1 MTLCLHCFPTVVYTE
16 GSRIFTRSDVNSRTY
31 KFSCGRDVSAN
42 DILSGKVPTPS
53 EAEDLYAALHSIEF
67 AHEMSCLP
75 RPPEVLR
82 QGSAHPWNYDSGQDT
97 FSFFARMSEEENN
110 ECVAFEA
117 QFKNFMYGG
126 VSVQRLIPDSE
137 GGKTGKERRT
147 LWLMLPEVGSL
158 RLGFVSKLS
167 DGEGQVSNKSSTQ
180 RATQNDDTITV
191 ASEDVTLDSAI
202 QTRDGSTIGAIKTG
216 NVQLSDK
223 HSMALTDIT
232 ILSQDSLVPIKLSG
246 EKTQH
251 LRIISIED
259 VSGAGLHLLANNFR
273 EAELLFCG
281 LKLLLE
287 RETDRLGV
295 RGGLPITALGGR
307 KNEESMSP
315 TAARGFREVPLTSPE
330 GSSAQWS
337 KLPGRNYMRGQAFS
351 FNEEETMEQNGL
363 PHYIHGKPISRHLAR
378 LVRLKLPLGVCRVLL
393 LDSTSPVIDRWEED
407 RGDKNFDRSL
417 WNFPPATTREHEKYE
432 DEHDLISSGS
442 MRGANRTSS
451 FDRPRYGSL
460 VRLTETHVVET
471 DNPKSVTLSI
481 TERNPRR
488 GFSLKIK
495 VQLNAEHD
503 HECVGSVVA
512 EIRPV
517 GKDMSNQAA
526 VHKAFGLVVEELKA
540 RYGTEHVG
548 LMAGFLAVIAQFH
561 ESKRSSQRPQPSPQ
575 ATIGTDQDNLNRIDS
590 GGNESGLVSF
600 EDMLK
605 TGRESPVS
613 PAPRPVTPSLQLH
626 TPEANPGARV
636 SSKRSQ
642 STVDGDKLIANKVS
656 PRGKKDQQL
665 LVEVKPLPKIR
676 LSLMPSPREED
687 EFNSSEESEKGKSR
701 RKKHRKKRRT
711 PSKTKRKILTSADF
725 GEV

>member
-1 MTLCLHCFPTVVYTE
+1 
-16 GSRIFTRSDVNSRTY
+16 VNSRTY

-42 DILSGKVPTPS
+42 DILSGKVPTPP
-53 EAEDLYAALHSIEF
+53 EAEDLYAALHSVEF

-75 RPPEVLR
+75 RPPAVLR
-82 QGSAHPWNYDSGQDT
+82 HDSYHPWNYDSGQDT
-97 FSFFARMSEEENN
+97 FSFFARMTEEENN

-126 VSVQRLIPDSE
+126 VSVQRLIPDND

-180 RATQNDDTITV
+180 RASQNDDAVTV

-202 QTRDGSTIGAIKTG
+202 QTRDGSTIGGAIKID

-232 ILSQDSLVPIKLSG
+232 ILSQDPLEPVKLSG
-246 EKTQH
+246 DTTQH
-251 LRIISIED
+251 LRIISIQD
-259 VSGAGLHLLANNFR
+259 VSGTGLHLLANNFR

-307 KNEESMSP
+307 KNDESMSP
-315 TAARGFREVPLTSPE
+315 TAARGFREAPLTSPAE
-330 GSSAQWS
+330 GNASQWS

-351 FNEEETMEQNGL
+351 FNDEDATEHHGI
-363 PHYIHGKPISRHLAR
+363 PHYVHGKLLTKHLAR
-378 LVRLKLPLGVCRVLL
+378 LVRLELPLGVCRVLL

-407 RGDKNFDRSL
+407 RGDKNFEKSK
-417 WNFPPATTREHEKYE
+417 WSFPPATPREREQYE
-432 DEHDLISSGS
+432 DEHDLISAGS
-442 MRGANRTSS
+442 MKGANRTCS

-460 VRLTETHVVET
+460 VRLAETHTVEA
-471 DNPKSVTLSI
+471 DNPKSVTITI

-495 VQLNAEHD
+495 VQLTAERD
-503 HECVGSVVA
+503 HECLASVVA

-526 VHKAFGLVVEELKA
+526 VHKAFGLVVDELKS
-540 RYGTEHVG
+540 RYGTHGVG
-548 LMAGFLAVIAQFH
+548 LMAGFLSVISQFH
-561 ESKRSSQRPQPSPQ
+561 ESKKATFRVHAPPQPISS
-575 ATIGTDQDNLNRIDS
+575 DQDKLNRIDS

-605 TGRESPVS
+605 TGRESPISLV
-613 PAPRPVTPSLQLH
+613 PRPVTPSLLKH
-626 TPEANPGARV
+626 TPEANPGARFAA
-636 SSKRSQ
+636 SKRMISPPENE
-642 STVDGDKLIANKVS
+642 KLVVTKVS
-656 PRGKKDQQL
+656 PKGRKDHL

-687 EFNSSEESEKGKSR
+687 EYNSSDNESEKG
-701 RKKHRKKRRT
+701 RKKKYKTKQRHS
-711 PSKTKRKILTSADF
+711 PSKTRRKILTSDDF